1 MDESADGAGWIHLH
15 GGRDRADFSI
25 SVECVDMLAIS
36 SEIVIG
42 YIDTS
47 LFLFAL
53 AVIRVAVWRKQR
65 RLNAS
70 SKK

>member
-1 MDESADGAGWIHLH
+1 
-15 GGRDRADFSI
+15 
-25 SVECVDMLAIS
+25 MLAIS
-36 SEIVIG
+36 SERVIG